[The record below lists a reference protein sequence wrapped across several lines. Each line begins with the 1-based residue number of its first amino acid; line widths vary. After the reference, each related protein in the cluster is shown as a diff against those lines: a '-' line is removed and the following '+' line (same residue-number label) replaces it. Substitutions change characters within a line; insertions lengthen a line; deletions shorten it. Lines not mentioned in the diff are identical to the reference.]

1 MRRWFVV
8 VILTLGLAPAAKAA
22 CKINLTPFPITMD
35 GSQTLIAGKINGE
48 PVRFIADSGAFF
60 SMLSPA
66 VAAQFKLL
74 LRPIN
79 APVYVGGIGGAF
91 KPELTTVRQL
101 AVGTLTLP
109 NVTFLVGG
117 GEVGH
122 GAAGLLGQNF
132 LRIADVE
139 YDLANGVIR
148 LSQPAGCAG
157 QSLAYWAKA
166 DPVSELEMWQ
176 NPRADNHATIGY
188 ATLNG
193 ARIKVLFDTG
203 ASYSF
208 LSFAAARRAH
218 IDPNGPGTETGPDTS
233 GIGRGTVK
241 TRIAPVETFQIGGET
256 IRHTRLRLGDEDI
269 PDADMLIGV
278 DFFLSHR
285 VYVANSQGKIY
296 FTYNGGPVFALEPQT
311 AAAPGDAPLAPK
323 TMAPDEPKS
332 AVDYGRRGAGEL
344 VRLEYGLAIN
354 DLSRAHDLA
363 PNEPLYTYQRAEAY
377 YAAKEPEKAL
387 ADLDA
392 TLALSPKDVD
402 ALILRARLRSDADE
416 AKKAV
421 EDAKAVTELLPKQ
434 ADQRFALA
442 RLYEKADD
450 FENAWVEYETWMRA
464 HPDDA
469 KRMAAFAGLCWVGA
483 LGGEHLG
490 QAKRACDEVHR
501 LVSDDSMAQTG
512 RSLIEFRPRDYFA
525 AFNDGR
531 DAAKRAPK
539 DAWALYAKGLGEM
552 RLGKPY
558 PDRTEQGRIDLAA
571 AKAIDP
577 KVVTRAIRLGL
588 TP

>member
-1 MRRWFVV
+1 
-8 VILTLGLAPAAKAA
+8 
-22 CKINLTPFPITMD
+22 
-35 GSQTLIAGKINGE
+35 
-48 PVRFIADSGAFF
+48 
-60 SMLSPA
+60 
-66 VAAQFKLL
+66 
-74 LRPIN
+74 
-79 APVYVGGIGGAF
+79 
-91 KPELTTVRQL
+91 
-101 AVGTLTLP
+101 
-109 NVTFLVGG
+109 
-117 GEVGH
+117 
-122 GAAGLLGQNF
+122 
-132 LRIADVE
+132 
-139 YDLANGVIR
+139 
-148 LSQPAGCAG
+148 
-157 QSLAYWAKA
+157 
-166 DPVSELEMWQ
+166 MWQ

-208 LSFAAARRAH
+208 LSFAAARRAR

-256 IRHTRLRLGDEDI
+256 IKHTRLRLGDEDI

-421 EDAKAVTELLPKQ
+421 EDARAVTELLPKQ

-512 RSLIEFRPRDYFA
+512 RSLIEFRLRDYFA